1 MSVERIEKYGD
12 VLKIIL
18 KPTEKFPVGY
28 FYTDN
33 NPVARQLVE
42 SYTWHLYKNK
52 NNIYVIVNTYGQR
65 KLYFHQEYSYLILGY
80 YPDYLDH
87 INGLEID
94 NRDSNLNVVTNQQ
107 NARNRPSKGYL
118 LSNKTC
124 FQPYYA
130 LDKKLI
136 YRGTYHTEPEV
147 LSAVYLLRQEVYS
160 DYDYQFLEDRRNYSD
175 LVDKEIRGII
185 THEEASYIRAKDLIE
200 SNPWYVYRYGL
211 EDYCKEHNILIPNFD
226 IDSQGFMINPVTKQ
240 RLCPY

>member
-1 MSVERIEKYGD
+1 MAVERIEKYGD
-12 VLKIIL
+12 VLKVIL
-18 KPTEKFPVGY
+18 KPTKKFPVGY
-28 FYTDN
+28 FYTDDN
-33 NPVARQLVE
+33 EITRELIE
-42 SYTWHLYKNK
+42 SYSWHLHQSS
-52 NNIYVIVNTYGQR
+52 NNIYVEVYTCGQR

-107 NARNRPSKGYL
+107 NARNRPSKGYRF
-118 LSNKTC
+118 SQSHI

-130 LDKKLI
+130 LDKKPI

-185 THEEASYIRAKDLIE
+185 THEEASYIRAKEMIE
-200 SNPWYVYRYGL
+200 NNPWYVYRYGL
-211 EDYCKEHNILIPNFD
+211 ENYCKEHDILVPDFD
-226 IDSQGFMINPVTKQ
+226 IDFQGFMINPVTKQ